1 MVVFLRF
8 VNTRQRSK
16 EETARFSLVGRFYH
30 SHARLPT
37 YPHAR
42 VYSTIVCVFC
52 LHSFTTRSISLWCSA
67 LRVKA
72 KGRLPSPKRG
82 ALTMFWRIVET
93 LDFERFTQIGEGSE
107 GKMQECS
114 VVCCAR
120 VRSAEGMIFLRGSL
134 NYL

>member
-52 LHSFTTRSISLWCSA
+52 LHSFTAYCKSLIDRDLW
-67 LRVKA
+67 VKA
-72 KGRLPSPKRG
+72 NSKKIPKAGVKG
-82 ALTMFWRIVET
+82 AVI
-93 LDFERFTQIGEGSE
+93 
-107 GKMQECS
+107 
-114 VVCCAR
+114 AR
-120 VRSAEGMIFLRGSL
+120 K
-134 NYL
+134 